1 MGNGPSHQRPSPINQ
16 TLRWEGRA
24 PRKHSWAGWRMA
36 GMQAHHRAH
45 TLRMANTTHTGLYLD
60 SCTTQACDDQG
71 KFISAFPD
79 TYP

>member
-1 MGNGPSHQRPSPINQ
+1 
-16 TLRWEGRA
+16 
-24 PRKHSWAGWRMA
+24 
-36 GMQAHHRAH
+36 MQAHHRAH